1 MKIKKLKTKI
11 LFFLLIFISVT
22 LSTGYILYSIS
33 LLKGIE
39 NIMRLLLA
47 VTLVMIWLCIIVS
60 SANSKKKRKIKITFW
75 AVLIYSIG
83 LCYGGYYINK
93 MYSSLAGMTTSST
106 SYSTSIVT
114 LESNKVDDIKK
125 IKDGKIG
132 ILSDSTSIVGNT
144 LPLEIIKSEKLK
156 NETLEYDNFPNMIE
170 ALLNKEIT
178 YAFLPTNYLIMFN
191 NMEGADFDN
200 LDTKT
205 KIIYTKTKEVEGKEN
220 NNKKLDK
227 PFTILLMGVDS
238 ELENLANASFNGDSL
253 MLITFNPTTLSS
265 TILSIPRDSY
275 VPIACFP
282 NERKNKI
289 THAAWYGE
297 QCMIETI
304 QNFTDIHIDYYVKI
318 NFKGVVKLVDT
329 LGGVEMDIP
338 YSFCES
344 NSNREF
350 GKGTIYVDA
359 GLQVLDGEKALA
371 FARNRHSWPQ
381 YCGAKYSNYYSNDF
395 IRGQHQ
401 QEVVRALMNKL
412 SEVKSLNKVSDV
424 LDTIS
429 NSMETNMS
437 TSEILSLYNIGK
449 DILAKASGGNFDDLV
464 SMQRLYLNGHDATI
478 YDPAMRLNLY
488 NYVLYENSIKAV
500 SEAMKINLGLLE
512 PELEKEFSFSIDNE
526 YEENVIGKNVT
537 GGSSVK
543 KLPDFTGDSEA
554 QARSTCNSLGISCSF
569 KTVTTGNGTNNTVI
583 AQSLNAGYDVSYVN
597 SLTLTLLKKA
607 ETKEVKNEEPKK
619 EIPKVEVTEEPED
632 EDLPDVLLPT
642 DNSNDDSDNDNQTED
657 DE

>member
-1 MKIKKLKTKI
+1 MKRKKLKTKI
-11 LFFLLIFISVT
+11 IFFLLIFIFIT

-33 LLKGIE
+33 LLNGIE
-39 NIMRLLLA
+39 NRMRLLLA
-47 VTLVMIWLCIIVS
+47 ITLIMIWFCIIIS
-60 SANSKKKRKIKITFW
+60 SAKSKKKTKIKIAFW
-75 AVLIYSIG
+75 IVFIYSIG
-83 LCYGGYYINK
+83 LCFGAYYINK

-114 LESNKVDDIKK
+114 LEANKVDDIKK
-125 IKDGKIG
+125 LSKGKMGMI
-132 ILSDSTSIVGNT
+132 SDSTSIVGNT
-144 LPLEIIKSEKLK
+144 LPLEIIQKENIK
-156 NETLEYDNFPNMIE
+156 NEVIEYDNFVEVIN
-170 ALLNKEIT
+170 ALLDEEIE

-191 NMEGADFDN
+191 NMEGANFDN

-205 KIIYTKTKEVEGKEN
+205 KIIYTETKKVTSKEN
-220 NNKKLDK
+220 KNKKLDK

-282 NERKNKI
+282 NQRKNKI

-304 QNFTDIHIDYYVKI
+304 QNFTDITIDYYVKI

-329 LGGVEMDIP
+329 LGGIEMDIP

-350 GKGTIYVDA
+350 GNGTIYVDA

-371 FARNRHSWPQ
+371 FARNRHSWPE

-395 IRGQHQ
+395 VRGQHQ

-412 SEVKSLNKVSDV
+412 TEVKSLNKVSEV

-449 DILAKASGGNFDDLV
+449 DILAKSSGGSVDELV

-488 NYVLYENSIKAV
+488 NYVLYENSVKAV
-500 SEAMKINLGLLE
+500 SDAMKINLGLLE

-554 QARSTCNSLGISCSF
+554 QARSTCNSLGISCTF

-583 AQSLNAGYDVSYVN
+583 GQSLNAGYDVSYVN
-597 SLTLTLLKKA
+597 SLTLTLLKKT
-607 ETKEVKNEEPKK
+607 ETKEVKKEEPKK
-619 EIPKVEVTEEPED
+619 VETKEEVKPEEPD
-632 EDLPDVLLPT
+632 DVDLPDVLLP
-642 DNSNDDSDNDNQTED
+642 SDDSDDDSSDDNTID
-657 DE
+657 D

>member
-1 MKIKKLKTKI
+1 M
-11 LFFLLIFISVT
+11 
-22 LSTGYILYSIS
+22 
-33 LLKGIE
+33 
-39 NIMRLLLA
+39 MRLLVA
-47 VTLVMIWLCIIVS
+47 ITLMMIWLCIIVS
-60 SANSKKKRKIKITFW
+60 CFKSKKKAKSKIKVAFW
-75 AVLIYSIG
+75 IVLMYSIA

-93 MYSSLAGMTTSST
+93 MYSSLASMTTSST

-114 LESNKVDDIKK
+114 LESNKTNNIKK
-125 IKDGKIG
+125 MSNGKIG
-132 ILSDSTSIVGNT
+132 MISDSTSMVGYT
-144 LPLEIIKSEKLK
+144 LPLEIIKKQKLK
-156 NETLEYDNFPNMIE
+156 NEVLEYDNFVQVID
-170 ALLNKEIT
+170 ALLNKEIE

-191 NMEGADFDN
+191 NMEGANFDN

-205 KIIYTKTKEVEGKEN
+205 KIIFTETKEVSGKEN
-220 NNKKLDK
+220 KNKKLDK

-238 ELENLANASFNGDSL
+238 ELESLANASFNGDSL

-282 NERKNKI
+282 NQRKNKI

-304 QNFTDIHIDYYVKI
+304 QNFTDVHIDYYVKI

-350 GKGTIYVDA
+350 GNGTVYVDA

-449 DILAKASGGNFDDLV
+449 DILAKSGGGNVDDLV

-478 YDPAMRLNLY
+478 YDPAMKLNLY
-488 NYVLYENSIKAV
+488 NYVLYENSVAAV
-500 SEAMKINLGLLE
+500 SEAMKVNLGLSK
-512 PELEKEFSFSIDNE
+512 PTMEKSFSFSIDNE
-526 YEENVIGKNVT
+526 YEEKVIGKDVT

-543 KLPDFTGDSEA
+543 KLPDFTGSTETEA
-554 QARSTCNSLGISCSF
+554 RATCNSLGITCTFRTS
-569 KTVTTGNGTNNTVI
+569 TTGSGTNNTVI
-583 AQSLNAGYDVSYVN
+583 SQSLNAGYDVTYAK
-597 SLTLTLLKKA
+597 SLTLTILKKA
-607 ETKEVKNEEPKK
+607 EVKEVKKEEPK
-619 EIPKVEVTEEPED
+619 ETPKVEEPVDEETVDEESVEPTLDSEEPED
-632 EDLPDVLLPT
+632 EE
-642 DNSNDDSDNDNQTED
+642 ED
-657 DE
+657 EE